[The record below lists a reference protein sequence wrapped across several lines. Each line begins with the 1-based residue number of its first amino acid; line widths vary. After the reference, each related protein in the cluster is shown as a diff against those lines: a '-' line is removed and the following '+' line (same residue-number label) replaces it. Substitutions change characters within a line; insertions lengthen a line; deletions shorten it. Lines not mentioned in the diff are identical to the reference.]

1 MTKEY
6 INVDFTMNT
15 FDTSKMDM
23 WTKEQWKEWGGDPED
38 NIEIQLLLI
47 NDTKFYLKVM
57 GIYYNEETGD
67 MFFGFDT
74 QNKLDRDI
82 NIQFGRWE
90 IDESINDLSR
100 EKPQYM
106 ERCSVVRGF
115 QRFVKRTHLES
126 WDTIT
131 IEISILD
138 AETNL
143 SIREFKFQIKK
154 RLIQVF

>member
-1 MTKEY
+1 
-6 INVDFTMNT
+6 
-15 FDTSKMDM
+15 
-23 WTKEQWKEWGGDPED
+23 
-38 NIEIQLLLI
+38 
-47 NDTKFYLKVM
+47 
-57 GIYYNEETGD
+57 

-90 IDESINDLSR
+90 IDDSINNLSH

-106 ERCSVVRGF
+106 EKCSVVRGF
-115 QRFVKRTHLES
+115 QRFVKRTYLES
-126 WDTIT
+126 WDMIT

-143 SIREFKFQIKK
+143 SIRELEFQIKK
-154 RLIQVF
+154 RFIQVF

>member
-1 MTKEY
+1 MAKEI
-6 INVDFTMNT
+6 INVDFIMKTY
-15 FDTSKMDM
+15 DTSKMDL
-23 WTKEQWKEWGGDPED
+23 WTKEQWKEWVGEPED
-38 NIEIQLLLI
+38 HTGIQILLI
-47 NDTKFYLKVM
+47 NDNKLYLKVM
-57 GIYYNEETGD
+57 LISFNEETGNMIFD
-67 MFFGFDT
+67 FDT

-90 IDESINDLSR
+90 IDESINNLSH

-106 ERCSVVRGF
+106 EKRSVVRSF

-143 SIREFKFQIKK
+143 SIRELEFQIKK
-154 RLIQVF
+154 RFIQVF

>member
-1 MTKEY
+1 MTKE
-6 INVDFTMNT
+6 IIDVDFTMNT

-23 WTKEQWKEWGGDPED
+23 WTKEQWKEWVGEPED
-38 NIEIQLLLI
+38 NIGIQILLI
-47 NDTKFYLKVM
+47 NDNKFYLKVM
-57 GIYYNEETGD
+57 GIYYNEETGN

>member
-1 MTKEY
+1 MKKEI

-23 WTKEQWKEWGGDPED
+23 WTKEQWKEWVGEPED
-38 NIEIQLLLI
+38 NIGIQMLLI
-47 NDTKFYLKVM
+47 NDNKFYLKVM
-57 GIYYNEETGD
+57 GIYYNEETGN

-100 EKPQYM
+100 GNTQYM
-106 ERCSVVRGF
+106 EKCSVVRGF
-115 QRFVKRTHLES
+115 QRSVKRTYLES

-143 SIREFKFQIKK
+143 SIREFEFQIKK
-154 RLIQVF
+154 RLIQAF